1 MTSFDVTE
9 RSIEEL
15 QAAQTQGIVSAHG
28 LTLAY
33 LQRIEDLDQRGPALN
48 AIVRINPHALRQA
61 AALDLERRGG
71 SVRGPLHGI
80 PILVKDNFETIDM
93 PTSGGSVVLKNFHP
107 RNDAFQV
114 RRLREAG
121 AVIIGKTTMH
131 ELAVGV
137 TNASSLS
144 GYTRN
149 PYALDRVPGGSSGGA
164 GAAIAA
170 SFAAAGMG
178 SDTAG
183 SLRIPAANQSLVA
196 LRVSSGLSS
205 RSGVTPLSMT
215 QDVAGPLA
223 RSVTDL
229 AIMLDATV
237 GVDRDDP
244 STVNADQHIPSSY
257 RDMLR
262 TDSIEGLS
270 IGVLRDLFGTMPEDE
285 EVSSVINRALARFSA
300 HGAHLHELGV
310 PQLEELIQSSSVIG
324 HEFKFDFADYLQRYP
339 YAPVHS
345 LAQLLKCN
353 QHHVAV
359 DEVLRKRDEAV
370 ARDSIESR
378 SAFAARDRLRNV
390 VLNEMQRAAVDV
402 LVYPV
407 MRRKA
412 AFIGQGQSGVNSQ
425 LCAGTGLPA
434 IAIPAGFTDDGV
446 PVGMEFL
453 GKQYTE
459 QTLLNLAFSWEKIEK
474 IRRMPGYAF
483 STKSIV

>member
-1 MTSFDVTE
+1 MAGFDVTE

-15 QAAQTQGIVSAHG
+15 QAAQMHGIVSARG
-28 LTLAY
+28 LTQAY
-33 LQRIEDLDQRGPALN
+33 LTRIEALDQQGPALN
-48 AIVRINPHALRQA
+48 AIIRINPHALRQA

-71 SVRGPLHGI
+71 GVRGPLHGI

-93 PTSGGSVVLKNFHP
+93 PTSGGSAVLKNFHP
-107 RNDAFQV
+107 SNDAFQV

-149 PYALDRVPGGSSGGA
+149 PYALDRVPGGSSGGT

-183 SLRIPAANQSLVA
+183 SIRIPAANQSLVG

-205 RSGVTPLSMT
+205 RSGVMPLSTT

-223 RSVTDL
+223 RCVADL

-244 STVNADQHIPSSY
+244 STAHADQNLPSSY
-257 RDMLR
+257 REQLR
-262 TDSIEGLS
+262 ADTIEGLS
-270 IGVLRDLFGTMPEDE
+270 IGVLCDLFGTMPEDE
-285 EVSSVINRALARFSA
+285 EVALVINRSLATFAA
-300 HGAHLHELGV
+300 HGASLHEIRL
-310 PQLEELIQSSSVIG
+310 PQLEELMQSSNVIG

-345 LAQLLKCN
+345 LEQLLKCN
-353 QHHVAV
+353 LHHA
-359 DEVLRKRDEAV
+359 EINGVLRARDETIT
-370 ARDSIESR
+370 RDSLESQA
-378 SAFAARDRLRNV
+378 AFAARGRLRNL
-390 VLNEMQRAAVDV
+390 VLDEMQRSAVDV
-402 LVYPV
+402 FVYPV

-412 AFIGQGQSGVNSQ
+412 ALIGQAQFGVNSQ
-425 LCAGTGLPA
+425 LSAGTGLPA
-434 IAIPAGFTDDGV
+434 IAMPGGFTDDGV
-446 PVGMEFL
+446 PVGIEFL
-453 GKQYTE
+453 GKCFAE
-459 QTLLNLAFSWEKIEK
+459 QALLNLAFSWEKIGK
-474 IRRMPGYAF
+474 IRRIPEYIF
-483 STKSIV
+483 SKRDVS

>member
-1 MTSFDVTE
+1 MDLLHDQRRRELCMTSFDVTE

-80 PILVKDNFETIDM
+80 PILLKDNFETIDM

-149 PYALDRVPGGSSGGA
+149 PYALDRVPGGSSGGT

-183 SLRIPAANQSLVA
+183 SIRIPAANQSLVG
-196 LRVSSGLSS
+196 LRVSAGLSS
-205 RSGVTPLSMT
+205 RSGVIPLSST
-215 QDVAGPLA
+215 QDMAGPMA
-223 RSVTDL
+223 RCVTDL
-229 AIMLDATV
+229 AIMLDATL
-237 GVDRDDP
+237 GADASDP
-244 STVNADQHIPSSY
+244 STAGAGLHIPLSY
-257 RDMLR
+257 RNGLR
-262 TDSIEGLS
+262 TDAIDGVS
-270 IGVLRDLFGTMPEDE
+270 IGVLNNLFEMEVEDA
-285 EVSSVINRALARFSA
+285 EVALVIRRSLAALAA
-300 HGAHLHELGV
+300 QGASLQEIRV
-310 PQLEELIQSSSVIG
+310 PQLEALMHASNVIG
-324 HEFKFDFADYLQRYP
+324 HEFKFDFADYLRRYLDV
-339 YAPVHS
+339 PVHS
-345 LAQLLKCN
+345 LKQLLLCN
-353 QHHVAV
+353 THHADV
-359 DEVLRKRDEAV
+359 DPVLRARNAVRARETVEARI
-370 ARDSIESR
+370 AH
-378 SAFAARDRLRNV
+378 AARDILCKL
-390 VLNEMQRAAVDV
+390 VLETMQRHAV
-402 LVYPV
+402 
-407 MRRKA
+407 
-412 AFIGQGQSGVNSQ
+412 
-425 LCAGTGLPA
+425 
-434 IAIPAGFTDDGV
+434 
-446 PVGMEFL
+446 
-453 GKQYTE
+453 
-459 QTLLNLAFSWEKIEK
+459 
-474 IRRMPGYAF
+474 
-483 STKSIV
+483 